1 MKLSKLVGE
10 RTKETPTSA
19 TVKSQALLMRAGYI
33 KQVSNGI
40 YSMLTPAQK
49 VSVKIQNII
58 REEMNK
64 IDGQEVLFPVVM
76 PREMWDESGR
86 YTSIGAEM
94 VRFKD
99 RTGHDMLLGMTH
111 EEAAVHMARNL
122 VKSYDQ
128 MPCMIYQIQTKFRD
142 EARSRAGLIRVRE
155 FTMKD
160 AYSFHTSQEDLEQY
174 YNRVYQAYFNIY
186 HRLGLKN
193 VISVASD
200 SGMMGGKVAHEY
212 MLLTDIGE
220 DSIAVCSDCDY
231 RANLEVATGMLDK
244 NDSKIEEL
252 KEVYT
257 GNAKTIEEICEL
269 FKIKPS
275 QTCKAVCYA
284 MEGEQEKSLLV
295 FVRGDLDV
303 CEAKVK
309 AIIGKDIAPKDL
321 DETSLV
327 KGNIGPLGLHSD
339 DLIVLFDES
348 LKGEKSLVCGANKEE
363 YHISGLCVERDLLW
377 ANFVDVSKVKDG
389 EICPVCGKGV
399 LKIARGVEIGNIF
412 QLGTKYTKPMNMTVS
427 MPDGSEINPIMG
439 CYGIGVGRNLA
450 CIAEESADDKGLVWN
465 MNVAPWEVVL
475 CPLRL
480 DDENVF
486 AKANELYNSLKNKG
500 IDVLFDDRT
509 SVSAGVKF
517 ADSELM
523 GIPVRLVVSPRSLAD
538 NKVEAAFRESGE
550 KQMVD
555 YEDIIDF
562 VVNYVKNAKF

>member
-1 MKLSKLVGE
+1 MKISKLVGE
-10 RTKETPTSA
+10 RTKETPASA

-49 VSVKIQNII
+49 VSLKIQNII

-86 YTSIGAEM
+86 YTSIGSEM

-111 EEAAVHMARNL
+111 EEAAVHMARNI

-128 MPCMIYQIQTKFRD
+128 LPCMIYQIQTKFRD

-160 AYSFHTSQEDLEQY
+160 AYSFHTSQSSLEEY
-174 YNRVYQAYFNIY
+174 YNRVYEAYFNIY

-193 VISVASD
+193 VIAVASD

-212 MLLTDIGE
+212 MLITDIGE
-220 DSIAVCSDCDY
+220 DSIAICPDCEY
-231 RANLEVATGMLDK
+231 KANVEVAKGILDK
-244 NDSKIEEL
+244 KQAQIEEL

-269 FKIKPS
+269 LNIAPE

-295 FVRGDLDV
+295 FVRGDLEV
-303 CEAKVK
+303 SEAKVK

-321 DETSLV
+321 DDSILI
-327 KGNIGPLGLHSD
+327 KGNIGPLGLHND
-339 DLIVLFDES
+339 NIIVLYDES
-348 LKGEKSLVCGANKEE
+348 LSGENNLVCGANKED
-363 YHISGLCVERDLLW
+363 YHISGLCVGRDLLGID
-377 ANFVDVSKVKDG
+377 FVDVSKVKDG
-389 EICPVCGKGV
+389 EICPICRKGK
-399 LKIARGVEIGNIF
+399 LKVVRGVEIGNIF
-412 QLGTKYTKPMNMTVS
+412 QLGTKYTEPMNMTIS
-427 MPDGSEINPIMG
+427 MPDGSYINPIMG

-450 CIAEESADDKGLVWN
+450 CIAEENADDKGLVWN
-465 MNVAPWEVVL
+465 MNIAPWEVAL

-480 DDENVF
+480 DDENV
-486 AKANELYNSLKNKG
+486 ANKSNELYTSLMQAG
-500 IDVLFDDRT
+500 IDVIFDDRT
-509 SVSAGVKF
+509 NVSAGVKF

-523 GIPVRLVVSPRSLAD
+523 GIPVRLVVSPRSLAE
-538 NKVEAAFRESGE
+538 NKVEVAFRNGEE
-550 KQMVD
+550 KQMID
-555 YEDIIDF
+555 CCDIIDF
-562 VVNYVKNAKF
+562 VVNYVNSKKF

>member
-1 MKLSKLVGE
+1 MRISKLVGE
-10 RTKETPTSA
+10 RTKETPASA

-49 VSVKIQNII
+49 VSCKIQNII
-58 REEMNK
+58 RQEMNK

-86 YTSIGAEM
+86 YSSIGAEM

-111 EEAAVHMARNL
+111 EEAAVHMAKNI
-122 VKSYDQ
+122 VKSYEQ
-128 MPCMIYQIQTKFRD
+128 LPCMIYQIQTKFRD

-160 AYSFHTSQEDLEQY
+160 AYSFHTSQANLEEY
-174 YNRVYQAYFNIY
+174 YNRVYNAYFNIY
-186 HRLGLKN
+186 KRLGLKN
-193 VISVASD
+193 VIAVASD

-220 DSIAVCSDCDY
+220 DSIAICSDCDY
-231 RANLEVATGMLDK
+231 KANVEVATGILDK
-244 NDSKIEEL
+244 VDCVSEEL
-252 KEVYT
+252 KEVFT
-257 GNAKTIEEICEL
+257 GEAKTIEEICDL
-269 FKIKPS
+269 FKINPS

-284 MEGEQEKSLLV
+284 MEGEQDKSLIV

-303 CEAKVK
+303 SEAKVK

-321 DETSLV
+321 DETLLV

-339 DLIVLFDES
+339 SLIVLFDES
-348 LKGEKSLVCGANKEE
+348 LKNENNLVCGTNKEG
-363 YHISGLCVERDLLW
+363 YHITGLCVERDLLW
-377 ANFVDVSKVKDG
+377 AKFADVSKVKDG
-389 EICPVCGKGV
+389 ELCPICGKGV
-399 LKIARGVEIGNIF
+399 LKVERGVEIGNIF
-412 QLGTKYTKPMNMTVS
+412 QLGTKYTKPMNMLVH
-427 MPDGSEINPIMG
+427 MPDGTELNPIMG

-450 CIAEESADDKGLVWN
+450 CIAEESADEKGLVWN

-480 DDENVF
+480 DDETVLT
-486 AKANELYNSLKNKG
+486 KAENLYSALKDAG
-500 IDVLFDDRT
+500 VDVLYDDRA

-523 GIPVRLVVSPRSLAD
+523 GIPVRVVISPRSLAD
-538 NKVEAAFRESGE
+538 NCVEVSFRQTGE
-550 KQMVD
+550 KQMMSYDDAV
-555 YEDIIDF
+555 EFLVKF
-562 VVNYVKNAKF
+562 VANSKF

>member
-1 MKLSKLVGE
+1 MRLSKLVGE
-10 RTKETPTSA
+10 RTKETPASA

-49 VSVKIQNII
+49 VSCKIQNII
-58 REEMNK
+58 RQEMNK

-86 YTSIGAEM
+86 YSSIGSEM

-111 EEAAVHMARNL
+111 EEAAVHMAKNI
-122 VKSYDQ
+122 VKSYEQ
-128 MPCMIYQIQTKFRD
+128 LPCMIYQIQTKFRD

-160 AYSFHTSQEDLEQY
+160 AYSFHTSQADLEEY
-174 YNRVYQAYFNIY
+174 YNRVYNAYFNIY
-186 HRLGLKN
+186 KRLGLKN
-193 VISVASD
+193 VIAVASD

-220 DSIAVCSDCDY
+220 DSIAICSDCDY
-231 RANLEVATGMLDK
+231 KANVEVATGILDK
-244 NDSKIEEL
+244 VDCVSEEL
-252 KEVYT
+252 KEVFT
-257 GNAKTIEEICEL
+257 GEAKTIEEICNF
-269 FKIKPS
+269 FKINPS

-284 MEGEQEKSLLV
+284 MEGEQDKSLIV

-303 CEAKVK
+303 SEAKVK

-321 DETSLV
+321 DETLLV

-339 DLIVLFDES
+339 SLIVLFDES
-348 LKGEKSLVCGANKEE
+348 LKNENNLVCGANKEG
-363 YHISGLCVERDLLW
+363 YHITGLCVERDLLW
-377 ANFVDVSKVKDG
+377 AKFADVSKVKDG
-389 EICPVCGKGV
+389 ELCPICGKGV
-399 LKIARGVEIGNIF
+399 LKVERGVEIGNIF
-412 QLGTKYTKPMNMTVS
+412 QLGTKYTKPMNMLVH
-427 MPDGSEINPIMG
+427 MPDGTELNPIMG

-450 CIAEESADDKGLVWN
+450 CIAEESADEKGLVWN

-480 DDENVF
+480 DDESVLT
-486 AKANELYNSLKNKG
+486 KAENLYSALKDAG
-500 IDVLFDDRT
+500 VDVLYDDRA

-523 GIPVRLVVSPRSLAD
+523 GIPVRVVISPRSLAD
-538 NKVEAAFRESGE
+538 NCVEVSFRQTGE
-550 KQMVD
+550 KQMMSYDDAV
-555 YEDIIDF
+555 EFLVKF
-562 VVNYVKNAKF
+562 VANSKF

>member
-1 MKLSKLVGE
+1 MKLSKMLGE
-10 RTKETPTSA
+10 RTKEAPASA
-19 TVKSQALLMRAGYI
+19 TVRSQELLMRAGFI

-40 YSMLTPAQK
+40 YSLLTPAQK
-49 VSVKIQNII
+49 VSLKIQNII

-76 PREMWDESGR
+76 PREMWEESGR

-111 EEAAVHMARNL
+111 EEAAVHMARNI

-128 MPCMIYQIQTKFRD
+128 MPFMIYQIQTKFRD

-160 AYSFHTSQEDLEQY
+160 AYSFHTTQEDLEEY
-174 YNRVYQAYFNIY
+174 YKRVYDAYFRIY
-186 HRLGLKN
+186 KRIGLKR

-200 SGMMGGKVAHEY
+200 TGMMGGKVAHEY

-220 DSIAVCSDCDY
+220 DSIAICDSCDY
-231 RANLEVATGMLDK
+231 RANVEVAKGILDK
-244 NDSKIEEL
+244 EFALEEEM

-257 GNAKTIEEICEL
+257 GDKKTIEEICDF

-284 MEGEQEKSLLV
+284 MEGDQENSLLV
-295 FVRGDLDV
+295 FVRGDLEV
-303 CEAKVK
+303 NEAKVK
-309 AIIGKDIAPKDL
+309 AIIGKDIAPKNL
-321 DETSLV
+321 DDGVLV
-327 KGNIGPLGLHSD
+327 AGNIGPIGLENKK
-339 DLIVLFDES
+339 LIVLFDES
-348 LKGEKSLVCGANKEE
+348 LKGEHNLVCGANKEE
-363 YHISGLCVERDLLW
+363 YHISGVSFDRDIL
-377 ANFVDVSKVKDG
+377 DVVYYDISKVKDG
-389 EICPVCGKGV
+389 EACPICKSGK
-399 LKIARGVEIGNIF
+399 LKINRGVEIGNIF
-412 QLGTKYTKPMNMTVS
+412 QLGTKYTKPMGMTVHGS
-427 MPDGSEINPIMG
+427 DGQEINPIMG

-450 CIAEESADDKGLVWN
+450 CIAEESNDEKGLIWN
-465 MNVAPWEVVL
+465 MNVAPWEVEV

-486 AKANELYNSLKNKG
+486 AKSNELYSLLKNAG
-500 IDVLFDDRT
+500 VDVLYDDRN
-509 SVSAGVKF
+509 VSAGCKF

-523 GIPVRLVVSPRSLAD
+523 GIPVRVVVSPRSLQEG
-538 NKVEAAFRESGE
+538 NVEVAFRATGE
-550 KQMVD
+550 KVMIPYAEAFD
-555 YEDIIDF
+555 YIKD
-562 VVNYVKNAKF
+562 YVSSQKF

>member
-10 RTKETPTSA
+10 RTKETPASA

-49 VSVKIQNII
+49 VSFKIQNII

-86 YTSIGAEM
+86 YTSIGSEM

-111 EEAAVHMARNL
+111 EEAAVHMAKNI

-128 MPCMIYQIQTKFRD
+128 LPCMIYQIQTKFRD

-160 AYSFHTSQEDLEQY
+160 AYSFHTSQADLEEY

-193 VISVASD
+193 VIAVASD

-220 DSIAVCSDCDY
+220 DSIAICSDCDY
-231 RANLEVATGMLDK
+231 KANVEVAKGILDK
-244 NDSKIEEL
+244 NLVEMEDL
-252 KEVYT
+252 KEIYT
-257 GNAKTIEEICEL
+257 GNAKTIDEICDF
-269 FKIKPS
+269 FKISPS

-295 FVRGDLDV
+295 FVRGDLEV
-303 CEAKVK
+303 SEAKVK

-321 DETSLV
+321 DETALV
-327 KGNIGPLGLHSD
+327 KGNIGPLGLHD
-339 DLIVLFDES
+339 ENLIVLFDES
-348 LKGEKSLVCGANKEE
+348 LKGENALVCGANKEE
-363 YHISGLCVERDLLW
+363 YHMTGLCVERDLLW

-389 EICPVCGKGV
+389 ELCPICGKGKLRV
-399 LKIARGVEIGNIF
+399 ARGVEIGNIF
-412 QLGTKYTKPMNMTVS
+412 QLGTKYTAPMNMTVS
-427 MPDGSEINPIMG
+427 MPDGSYINPIMG
-439 CYGIGVGRNLA
+439 CYGIGIGRNLA

-480 DDENVF
+480 DDENV
-486 AKANELYNSLKNKG
+486 AQKAEGLYNSLKNAG
-500 IDVLFDDRT
+500 VDVLYDDRT
-509 SVSAGVKF
+509 TVSAGVKF

-523 GIPVRLVVSPRSLAD
+523 GIPVRIVVSPRSLAE
-538 NKVEAAFRESGE
+538 NKVEVLFRATGE
-550 KQMVD
+550 KQMID
-555 YEDIIDF
+555 YDKIISF
-562 VVNYVKNAKF
+562 VCEYVKNAKF